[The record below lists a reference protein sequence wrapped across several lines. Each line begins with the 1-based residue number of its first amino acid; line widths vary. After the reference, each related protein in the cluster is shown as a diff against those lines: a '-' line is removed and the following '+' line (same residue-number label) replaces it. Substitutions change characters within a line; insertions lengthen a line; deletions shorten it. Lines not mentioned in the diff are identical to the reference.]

1 VAHLTALIHYSDPSH
16 ERYGAHLSQA
26 EVNELIAPNLESIDQ
41 VNAWL
46 ATHGLY
52 DEHLTRSP
60 AGDWIKVKVPVSLA
74 EEMLDT
80 VGHLDTA
87 LYTELCLMVDY

>member
-1 VAHLTALIHYSDPSH
+1 MLLVAHLTRPCSDPRH
-16 ERYGAHLSQA
+16 ERYGAHLSHE
-26 EVNELIAPNLESIDQ
+26 EVNELIAPHPESVDE

-52 DEHLTRSP
+52 GADLSRSP
-60 AGDWIKVKVPVSLA
+60 AGDWIKVKVPVGLA

-80 VGHLDTA
+80 VCNTPA
-87 LYTELCLMVDY
+87 MRSCFIR